1 MISQIHGYNI
11 LNTFL
16 TYWRK
21 KNKVFWV
28 GGVGWFINHINT
40 PFALPFLHK
49 AACLFLNPLQCF
61 FLKFST
67 YRNIE
72 SNKKRAKFDLLP
84 FNILPKPQ
92 PETTKKFRNCSNKKE
107 TRKNHQNKYLGFC
120 RKINQFLSRFCIL
133 QWTCCWIK

>member
-84 FNILPKPQ
+84 LTFYLSLSQRRQKSSEIVRIKKKP
-92 PETTKKFRNCSNKKE
+92 EKII
-107 TRKNHQNKYLGFC
+107 
-120 RKINQFLSRFCIL
+120 KINTLAFAEKSISFFLGSAFFSGL
-133 QWTCCWIK
+133 VAE